1 MRGYLVGM
9 FLASLLVA
17 AQSPGVVK
25 VLSSPAPRYPLAA
38 YSAGTTG
45 VVRVK
50 VDLDQSGKVKEA
62 TVMDGPHQLRKAS
75 ERAALLWQFEPTTG
89 SQPRS
94 VHLSF
99 RFSIQDP
106 PQGILSVF
114 RFPYEVEIIGE
125 EEATVILAD
134 PPINIGRP
142 KETKPKPMLK
152 K

>member
-9 FLASLLVA
+9 FLASLLGS

-25 VLSSPAPRYPLAA
+25 VLSSSAPRYPLAA

-45 VVRVK
+45 VVRVQ
-50 VDLDQSGKVKEA
+50 VDLDQGGRVKAA
-62 TVMDGPHQLRKAS
+62 TVLDGPHQLRKAS
-75 ERAALLWQFEPTTG
+75 EKAALLWQFEPTATP
-89 SQPRS
+89 QPRS
-94 VHLSF
+94 IQLSF
-99 RFSIQDP
+99 RFFIQDP

-114 RFPYEVEIIGE
+114 RFPYEVEIFGE